1 MRPHFLPRAIVAMLL
16 VLAMTGGAWAQGNPT
31 GTVVRPR
38 QRARTAPRCPASR
51 SPRRR
56 PICRGRARS

>member
-31 GTVVRPR
+31 GTVAGRVSGQDGAALPGVTV
-38 QRARTAPRCPASR
+38 TAT
-51 SPRRR
+51 SPT
-56 PICRGRARS
+56 CRGRARS